1 MIADDR
7 GDENKDK
14 KEKGLRSDEDHR
26 VQKGTFVH
34 DKSDR

>member
-7 GDENKDK
+7 GDENK
-14 KEKGLRSDEDHR
+14 KEKGLRSDEDHL